1 MMTDCKLFILDEP
14 TASLTDKETEIL
26 FDLIMR
32 LKQKGTSVLYVT
44 HRMEE
49 IFKLTDRITVLKN
62 GELVSTVNTK
72 ETDLAGLVALM
83 TDNWE
88 SKKRVTD
95 HKMGADLLRVTGLA
109 SADGKVKDASFA
121 AREGEIL
128 GIFRPERQRQNR
140 TAGGNLRPEER
151 VPGAR

>member
-1 MMTDCKLFILDEP
+1 
-14 TASLTDKETEIL
+14 
-26 FDLIMR
+26 
-32 LKQKGTSVLYVT
+32 
-44 HRMEE
+44 
-49 IFKLTDRITVLKN
+49 
-62 GELVSTVNTK
+62 
-72 ETDLAGLVALM
+72 M

-128 GIFRPERQRQNR
+128 GIFGLSGSGR
-140 TAGGNLRPEER
+140 TELLEAIYGLRKS
-151 VPGAR
+151 ARGEVMLNGQPYHRRTPRESLKRGMVLICEDRRGQAIVESLSIRKNTVLSRLDHYARA